1 MRYGFKT
8 APMNTTWPAMLD
20 VWRAADE
27 LDVFESAWNFDH
39 FEPIF
44 SDRSGPCMEGWSML
58 AAMAAATSR
67 VRLGCQVTGMP
78 YRHPS
83 VLANIAATV
92 DIISDGRLI
101 IGLGAGWNQEE
112 SDALGIRLPPLKE
125 RFDQF
130 EEGVQVIIEL
140 LSEDRAKFKGEHF
153 TLTDAWCEPKP
164 MQRPH
169 PPIAIG
175 GNGERRTLRIVARA
189 RPALELDARR
199 RRRVA
204 AQGRGARTPLRG
216 RRPRPDG
223 DRALGE
229 RAADRRCRPAGAA
242 AGRSQ
247 AWKDAG
253 ADVCI
258 VYLGT
263 PHDAG
268 GARAAGRRPRR
279 DRLSSRSRR
288 LTLVPVAVQI
298 DAVWSLAIVNVLLW
312 AMITFETIWV
322 YGDNRFRLRH
332 DLGASDPRPPTAP
345 VTG

>member
-1 MRYGFKT
+1 VRYGFKT

-20 VWRAADE
+20 VWRAGDE

-58 AAMAAATSR
+58 AAMAAVTSR
-67 VRLGCQVTGMP
+67 VKLGCQVTGMP

-92 DIISDGRLI
+92 DVISDGRLI
-101 IGLGAGWNQEE
+101 IGLGAGWNQDE

-130 EEGVQVIIEL
+130 EEGVQVIIKL
-140 LSEDRAKFKGEHF
+140 LSEDRASFQGRHF
-153 TLTDAWCEPKP
+153 TLTEAWCEPKP
-164 MQRPH
+164 VQRPH

-175 GNGERRTLRIVARA
+175 GNGEKRTLRVVARYA
-189 RPALELDARR
+189 QHWNSTLGDVAQWQAKCEVLDRHCAEAGRDPAEI
-199 RRRVA
+199 
-204 AQGRGARTPLRG
+204 
-216 RRPRPDG
+216 
-223 DRALGE
+223 E
-229 RAADRRCRPAGAA
+229 RSVNVRLSAGADP
-242 AGRSQ
+242 RDLQPQVQ

-253 ADVCI
+253 ADVCV

-268 GARAAGRRPRR
+268 VMEP
-279 DRLSSRSRR
+279 
-288 LTLVPVAVQI
+288 
-298 DAVWSLAIVNVLLW
+298 LAKALAEV
-312 AMITFETIWV
+312 
-322 YGDNRFRLRH
+322 G
-332 DLGASDPRPPTAP
+332 
-345 VTG
+345 